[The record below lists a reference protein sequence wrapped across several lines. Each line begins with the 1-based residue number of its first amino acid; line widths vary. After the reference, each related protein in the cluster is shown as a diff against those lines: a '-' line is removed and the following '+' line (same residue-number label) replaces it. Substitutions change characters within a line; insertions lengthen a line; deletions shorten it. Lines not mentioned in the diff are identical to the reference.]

1 MRSWPGHGLTFHFP
15 GAHPSA
21 ATASKPSRRRRRSA
35 TQPLTLLADL
45 IRRRVYWCIDEK
57 YPIDGAF
64 ERFSQVAAWLPSI
77 ADPEIAGVLLCRC
90 RGLLGDRALTGAGIA
105 APWGERLL
113 ERAGYHQ
120 IWIHQF
126 LRVKVLRHVFAAF
139 PDDIPSAKALDEML
153 SRLVKPAAHRL
164 FVAEHNQAVFG
175 ESTSRGMLTQNC
187 YFSMKSRGLPRPDF
201 FDGRRAADHHGRRLW
216 AESPRPVDNTGGPQ
230 AGAQAAIGRRGRRTA
245 SGWASRCSAL
255 RRNGPQVG
263 RGVQDRRQAPMV

>member
-1 MRSWPGHGLTFHFP
+1 MRAIVLTFDKYRALTEHMMAAYAQLWPGHGLTFRIPFQALDP
-15 GAHPSA
+15 SGRDGVEAVPSPSA
-21 ATASKPSRRRRRSA
+21 IKATV
-35 TQPLTLLADL
+35 LTLLADL
-45 IRRRVYWCIDEK
+45 GDDEWVYWCIDDK

-90 RGLLGDRALTGAGIA
+90 RGLLGDRALTGAAIA

-201 FDGRRAADHHGRRLW
+201 FDGRLA
-216 AESPRPVDNTGGPQ
+216 PPIIMGG
-230 AGAQAAIGRRGRRTA
+230 G
-245 SGWASRCSAL
+245 S
-255 RRNGPQVG
+255 
-263 RGVQDRRQAPMV
+263 